1 MRRPF
6 ENTYLVTQIF
16 GVNPELYA
24 RFGLKGHNGYDYG
37 LSAWTPVLAP
47 HTGKILEA
55 TFDEFGYGNY
65 VKIDNGVEGSVLAH
79 LAKISVAVGQE
90 TAEGE
95 LIGYSG
101 NTGNSTGQHLHW
113 GYYRNPR
120 DRTNGFAGFIDQDEY
135 LKNTPSPV
143 VDDDWKK
150 SAFDRLI
157 NGLFKRKL
165 LDTDASEEFK
175 DKETLFLIGLDNLL
189 EDNEAHHRG
198 YEEFKARFAN
208 AEKDLLL
215 KDNQIKL
222 IKEQAE
228 SVLKKELADLR
239 VECQKESDVTL
250 EQKNR
255 KIDELNQVLKNWVKV
270 EKKLIETP
278 LTDRFREKTLKEKLL
293 GILEIIF

>member
-95 LIGYSG
+95 LIGY
-101 NTGNSTGQHLHW
+101 
-113 GYYRNPR
+113 
-120 DRTNGFAGFIDQDEY
+120 AGGGEAQAALDLGAYDSRIKPNNYIHPQ
-135 LKNTPSPV
+135 
-143 VDDDWKK
+143 KK
-150 SAFDRLI
+150 I
-157 NGLFKRKL
+157 
-165 LDTDASEEFK
+165 
-175 DKETLFLIGLDNLL
+175 
-189 EDNEAHHRG
+189 
-198 YEEFKARFAN
+198 
-208 AEKDLLL
+208 
-215 KDNQIKL
+215 
-222 IKEQAE
+222 
-228 SVLKKELADLR
+228 
-239 VECQKESDVTL
+239 
-250 EQKNR
+250 
-255 KIDELNQVLKNWVKV
+255 
-270 EKKLIETP
+270 
-278 LTDRFREKTLKEKLL
+278 
-293 GILEIIF
+293 